1 MINESTPETKMVPLD
16 IEIQDD
22 LLFELMKRA
31 HEADVTLNRYFQVL
45 IEDYLDELEGK
56 GSGE

>member
-1 MINESTPETKMVPLD
+1 MINESTPETKMVSLD
-16 IEIQDD
+16 VEIQDD

-31 HEADVTLNRYFQVL
+31 HEANVTLNSYIQVL

-56 GSGE
+56 GSEE

>member
-1 MINESTPETKMVPLD
+1 MVSLD
-16 IEIQDD
+16 VEIQDD

-31 HEADVTLNRYFQVL
+31 HEANVTLNSYIQVL

-56 GSGE
+56 GSEE